1 MWWTSKQIFFE
12 RVYNFI
18 HLCRIEAM
26 EKKHNREWEEDYGTD
41 RPKSPKSSPKV
52 PSPRTTPTPKA
63 KSSRKDRQQCLLF
76 KMHESCVSFW
86 NQRGAR
92 VLLHSPSFSAL
103 SLSAAAVCCAAFYDL
118 FFMPM
123 KSTLSLRKMRRTRR
137 TEKWVWGLSWHCD
150 SCCRWMSARSSKRK
164 DKCRISFANHS
175 FTTYVCIITPAVYF
189 VGRSC
194 WKLIPAHFLHHL
206 KCIRTAW
213 MDSFLSLSAL
223 FGWDDGVW
231 CHCLIWNH
239 PCKPDLFISVF
250 SIWLVLSIWG
260 ETAIVTQGTVSCVGS
275 VCCDVFL

>member
-1 MWWTSKQIFFE
+1 MWWTSTQILFE
-12 RVYNFI
+12 CVYNFV

-118 FFMPM
+118 FFMLM
-123 KSTLSLRKMRRTRR
+123 KSTLSLRKMRKMRRMRRTRR

-175 FTTYVCIITPAVYF
+175 FTMGVLCLYYYSSCLFVFF

-194 WKLIPAHFLHHL
+194 WKLMPAHVLHHL
-206 KCIRTAW
+206 KCSYNFIFFYL
-213 MDSFLSLSAL
+213 DSMN
-223 FGWDDGVW
+223 G
-231 CHCLIWNH
+231 
-239 PCKPDLFISVF
+239 FISLFECFV
-250 SIWLVLSIWG
+250 WLGWWSLMSLFNLK
-260 ETAIVTQGTVSCVGS
+260 SS
-275 VCCDVFL
+275 L